1 MTYLL
6 HVKLEGL
13 LGTKAT
19 VVATN
24 AIKHSQLL
32 HLVIIL
38 TTQDLKN
45 QNGKD
50 NHMHY
55 MYDMLANKKK
65 TAKTESERKAVEVS
79 LELATLYFMN
89 YHYYNVI
96 TSCVIDPMHCLFLG
110 IAKKFLKVSCI
121 WQNNLTPNMHLA
133 THIIECIK
141 DHGPVYSFWLFAFKR
156 MNGKMGSIPIQLMRK
171 LTCMQTTDI

>member
-1 MTYLL
+1 M
-6 HVKLEGL
+6 
-13 LGTKAT
+13 GTKAT

-45 QNGKD
+45 KNGKD

-55 MYDMLANKKK
+55 MYDKLANKK
-65 TAKTESERKAVEVS
+65 TAKTESERKAVESEFGARYS
-79 LELATLYFMN
+79 LLYELP
-89 YHYYNVI
+89 YYNVI

-121 WQNNLTPNMHLA
+121 WKNNLTPNMHLA
-133 THIIECIK
+133 AHIIECIK

-156 MNGKMGSIPIQLMRK
+156 MNGIMASIPEILVK
-171 LTCMQTTDI
+171 YISSDHLKNKYLK

>member
-6 HVKLEGL
+6 HVKLEVL

-38 TTQDLKN
+38 TNQDLKN

-65 TAKTESERKAVEVS
+65 QLK
-79 LELATLYFMN
+79 
-89 YHYYNVI
+89 
-96 TSCVIDPMHCLFLG
+96 
-110 IAKKFLKVSCI
+110 LKV
-121 WQNNLTPNMHLA
+121 
-133 THIIECIK
+133 K
-141 DHGPVYSFWLFAFKR
+141 
-156 MNGKMGSIPIQLMRK
+156 GKL
-171 LTCMQTTDI
+171 

>member
-6 HVKLEGL
+6 HVKLEVL

-38 TTQDLKN
+38 TNQDLKN

-55 MYDMLANKKK
+55 IYDMLANKKK
-65 TAKTESERKAVEVS
+65 TAKTESERKAVESEFGAYLSHHV
-79 LELATLYFMN
+79 L
-89 YHYYNVI
+89 
-96 TSCVIDPMHCLFLG
+96 
-110 IAKKFLKVSCI
+110 
-121 WQNNLTPNMHLA
+121 
-133 THIIECIK
+133 
-141 DHGPVYSFWLFAFKR
+141 
-156 MNGKMGSIPIQLMRK
+156 
-171 LTCMQTTDI
+171 